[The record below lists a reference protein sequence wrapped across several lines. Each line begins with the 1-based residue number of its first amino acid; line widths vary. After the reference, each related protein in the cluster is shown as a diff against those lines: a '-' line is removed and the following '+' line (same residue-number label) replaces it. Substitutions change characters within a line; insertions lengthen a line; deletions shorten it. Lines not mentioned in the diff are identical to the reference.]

1 MPEMLEL
8 IENLNREQAEITNL
22 FESGLGDRVGER
34 AFQRAGD
41 PRYNRKLLEAANF
54 LHDVERGRRKPH
66 QFQEAMTTSDF
77 PLLFSDI
84 IDRQLLGYFNEIEP
98 VFEKYVRVGRV
109 RDFKKAK
116 RYAVDGAEKTLEEVK
131 ERTEYPEAAL
141 KDRADELSVSKF
153 GRRIDLS
160 WEALIND
167 DLDAFSRTPE
177 RLARAARRSE
187 QKKAAELWI
196 DKNGPHASLYKAE
209 FENIIHDKEGVPN
222 PAFGIEGLQAALLNL
237 SKMVD
242 FDGEP
247 ISVDM
252 VTLVVPPALEVIASN
267 VLSASEVFLKGEGGT
282 EKEILR
288 ANNWLKNKVQLVV
301 DPWIPIIAKTAH
313 GESTWG
319 LFADPNVSR
328 PAIELVKLLGYE
340 EPSLYER
347 LPNARRIGGGGG
359 EVMESFEDD
368 SRAWRIRHV
377 LGGARLTNTGG
388 AKATVASNGAGA

>member
-8 IENLNREQAEITNL
+8 IENLNREQAEIQNL
-22 FESGLGDRVGER
+22 FESNLGSRVSER
-34 AFQRAGD
+34 SMAKAGNPQYQR
-41 PRYNRKLLEAANF
+41 RLIEAANF
-54 LHDVERGRRKPH
+54 IHDLERGRRRPH

-84 IDRQLLGYFNEIEP
+84 IDRQLLGYFNELTP
-98 VFEKYVRVGRV
+98 HFEQYVRIGRV

-187 QKKAAELWI
+187 QKKAVELWI
-196 DKNGPHASLYKAE
+196 DSKGPHAALYKEE
-209 FENIIHDKEGVPN
+209 FSNIITDGEEKN
-222 PAFGIEGLQAALLNL
+222 PPLSIEGLQAALLNL

-252 VTLVVPPALEVIASN
+252 VTLVVPPALEVLASN
-267 VLSASEVFLKGEGGT
+267 ILSASEVFLKENGGS
-282 EKEILR
+282 EKQILR

-301 DPWIPIIAKTAH
+301 EPYIPFVATKEH
-313 GESTWG
+313 GDSTWA

-347 LPNARRIGGGGG
+347 LPNARLVGGGGG

-377 LGGARLTNTGG
+377 LGGARLVNTGG
-388 AKATVASNGAGA
+388 AKATVASNGSGA